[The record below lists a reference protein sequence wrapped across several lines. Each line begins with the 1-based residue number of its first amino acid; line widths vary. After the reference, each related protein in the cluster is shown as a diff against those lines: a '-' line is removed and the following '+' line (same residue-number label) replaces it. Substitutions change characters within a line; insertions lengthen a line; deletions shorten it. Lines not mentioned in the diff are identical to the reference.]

1 MLKSFTLLLLLPNL
15 LFAQKA
21 PECGKLSEAAEAEIE
36 LSLLAGLSN
45 LQELSVL
52 KGLSN
57 LQELSELKNLSHLQ
71 ELSELKHLSRLQ
83 KLGDLQQLAFPQPQP
98 DPEPLIMPAT
108 SYSAEKQRTVEK
120 TYKVGSSDMLSIQNK
135 FGKVHVNTWDRKE
148 IHVAVTMISRASTE
162 QKAQE
167 TLDNIKVTE
176 SRDGK
181 TISWITE
188 LAPIKV
194 RGNNQRSFEINYIVS
209 MPARNPLTVVNS
221 FGDVYLA
228 SFKGKADI
236 TVKYGSLKTGQLSNA
251 SNHVKVSYGS
261 ANCGYIN
268 GGNVDI
274 AYSSM
279 DLEGTNGLQGSS
291 KFSSMNIGSLQH
303 TLDMSLKHGS
313 LRVDNISRNVN
324 KINVDG
330 GFSPIALN
338 FEDNSAFNFDV
349 NVQFGSFNFDKDL
362 VNVSSLEKSHT
373 SAAYKGKYG
382 NAASKGSVNIVSKY
396 GDVKFTK

>member
-1 MLKSFTLLLLLPNL
+1 MVQTN
-15 LFAQKA
+15 
-21 PECGKLSEAAEAEIE
+21 
-36 LSLLAGLSN
+36 
-45 LQELSVL
+45 
-52 KGLSN
+52 
-57 LQELSELKNLSHLQ
+57 
-71 ELSELKHLSRLQ
+71 
-83 KLGDLQQLAFPQPQP
+83 P
-98 DPEPLIMPAT
+98 DPECTTLSASTAT
-108 SYSAEKQRTVEK
+108 AFSAEKQRVVEK

-148 IHVAVTMISRASTE
+148 IHVVVTMISRANSD

-181 TISWITE
+181 SINWRTE
-188 LAPIKV
+188 LAPVKV
-194 RGNNQRSFEINYIVS
+194 QGNNQRSFEINYVVS
-209 MPARNPLTVVNS
+209 MPAENPLTIANS

-236 TVKYGSLKTGQLSNA
+236 TVKYGSLKTGQLSNS
-251 SNHVKVSYGS
+251 SNIVKVAYGS
-261 ANCGYIN
+261 ANCGFIN
-268 GGNVDI
+268 GGAVDI

-279 DLEGTNGLQGSS
+279 NLEGTNGLQGSS
-291 KFSSMNIGSLQH
+291 KFSSMKIGSLQND
-303 TLDMSLKHGS
+303 LNISLKHGS

-324 KINVDG
+324 NISVDG

-338 FEDNSAFNFDV
+338 FEDNSSFNFDV
-349 NVQFGSFNFDKDL
+349 NVQFGSFNFDKNL

-382 NAASKGSVNIVSKY
+382 SANSKGSVNITSKY
-396 GDVKFTK
+396 GDVKFSK